1 VVYAAPATGWQPRGS
16 FLCPYKNPKG
26 KPSCAPPRAHC
37 MLYKYKYKYQHLSQ
51 EMRPNAL
58 RVHGYHGSFQGR
70 CHGSCCTH
78 VQ

>member
-1 VVYAAPATGWQPRGS
+1 
-16 FLCPYKNPKG
+16 
-26 KPSCAPPRAHC
+26 